1 MTWKLTSAVPVWILA
16 VLGAVLVAVISVPAQ
31 YATWLAIV
39 FAACVLATFGI
50 QLALARSDG
59 FVTRAM
65 SSIGG
70 ALIVLAVTTLLLRVV
85 V

>member
-1 MTWKLTSAVPVWILA
+1 VTWKLTSAVPVWVLA
-16 VLGAVLVAVISVPAQ
+16 VVGAVIVAIVSAPEE

-70 ALIVLAVTTLLLRVV
+70 AFIVLAVTTLLLRVV
-85 V
+85 A

>member
-1 MTWKLTSAVPVWILA
+1 MWVLA
-16 VLGAVLVAVISVPAQ
+16 VVGAVIVAVVSAPDE

-39 FAACVLATFGI
+39 FAGCILATFGI

-70 ALIVLAVTTLLLRVV
+70 ALIVLAVTSLLLRVV

>member
-1 MTWKLTSAVPVWILA
+1 MWVLA
-16 VLGAVLVAVISVPAQ
+16 VVGAIIVAVVSVPEE

-39 FAACVLATFGI
+39 FAACVLVTFGI

-70 ALIVLAVTTLLLRVV
+70 ALIVLAATTLLLRVV